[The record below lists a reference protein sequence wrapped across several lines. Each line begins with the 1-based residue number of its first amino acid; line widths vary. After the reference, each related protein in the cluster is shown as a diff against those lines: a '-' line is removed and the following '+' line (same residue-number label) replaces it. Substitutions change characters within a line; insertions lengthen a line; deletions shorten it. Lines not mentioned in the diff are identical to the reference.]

1 MASYAKRAAPAVRK
15 GDFLAGKRYKQRK
28 SSIVAKIA
36 TVGCASVVLA
46 GCIGF
51 GVASAGYAP
60 ADDGA
65 FGLDASVAASTADQ
79 RAIVVSGSGDAVDDS
94 RLESTSERDISQ
106 NVDAIEEELE
116 AERKAAE
123 ELARAQEAERI
134 AAAEAAKAVQQQ
146 SDASAQLAGLP
157 DVDWSVGEE
166 AFVAEWTQRID
177 AFLAGSPLAGQGATF
192 AQAAWNN
199 GVDPRWSPAIS
210 NTESSKGAHCFLPCN
225 AWGWG
230 SSSWG
235 SWEEAINAHV
245 AGLASGYGYSLTYA
259 AAQKYCPPNYDHWF
273 NATLSAMM
281 SI

>member
-1 MASYAKRAAPAVRK
+1 M
-15 GDFLAGKRYKQRK
+15 
-28 SSIVAKIA
+28 VAKA
-36 TVGCASVVLA
+36 VTVGCASLVLA
-46 GCIGF
+46 GFIGF
-51 GVASAGYAP
+51 GVASAGNQSAVE
-60 ADDGA
+60 GA
-65 FGLDASVAASTADQ
+65 FGLDADIAAATADQ
-79 RAIVVSGSGDAVDDS
+79 RSIVVSGSNGAVEDS
-94 RLESTSERDISQ
+94 VLESTSQRDISQ
-106 NVDAIEEELE
+106 NVQAIEEQLE

-146 SDASAQLAGLP
+146 SDAAAQLAGLS

-166 AFVAEWTQRID
+166 AFIAEWTARID
-177 AFLAGSPLAGQGATF
+177 AYLAGSPLAGQGATF
-192 AQAAWNN
+192 ARAAWNN

-245 AGLASGYGYSLTYA
+245 AGLASGYGYSITYA
-259 AAQKYCPPNYDHWF
+259 AAQKYCPPNCDHWF
-273 NATLSAMM
+273 NATLSEMM
-281 SI
+281 SM

>member
-1 MASYAKRAAPAVRK
+1 MA
-15 GDFLAGKRYKQRK
+15 
-28 SSIVAKIA
+28 
-36 TVGCASVVLA
+36 VGCASLALA

-51 GVASAGYAP
+51 GVASAGNAP
-60 ADDGA
+60 SEEGA
-65 FGLDASVAASTADQ
+65 FGLDASAAATSAEQRPVSMTSTSA
-79 RAIVVSGSGDAVDDS
+79 AVDDS
-94 RLESTSERDISQ
+94 SLESTSQRDISL
-106 NVDAIEEELE
+106 NVEAIDEQLE

-123 ELARAQEAERI
+123 ELAAAEEAERI

-146 SDASAQLAGLP
+146 AASQDAAAAELAALP

-177 AFLAGSPLAGQGATF
+177 AYLAGSPLAGQGATF

-199 GVDPRWSPAIS
+199 GVDPRWSPAIA
-210 NTESSKGAHCFLPCN
+210 NTESSKGAICFLPYN

-230 SSSWG
+230 SSSWS

-273 NATLSAMM
+273 HNTLSQMM
-281 SI
+281 IM